1 MAFGAAFLWRTV
13 MSRAFVTGLKGT
25 VLSAGE
31 RAFLAEAAPWGL
43 ILFRRNVEHPDQLR
57 RLTSDFRDAVGWS
70 APVLVDQEGGRV
82 QRLTAPHWRKYPSGR
97 RLAGAAA
104 LAGEVTLVADVAHLI
119 GDDLAAVGI
128 DVDCAPCLD
137 IATPDMTPAI
147 GDRSYGERPDLVAAA
162 GRAFADGLKA
172 AGLLPVIKHV
182 PGHGRARVDSH
193 HELPVVDADLDS
205 LAATDFMPFAALADL
220 PAAMTAHLVYTA
232 VDPDRPATQSP
243 VVIEEIIRRRIGFDG
258 LLFSD
263 DLSMNALKGTIA
275 ERARATLAAG
285 CDIALHC
292 SGDMAEMVAV
302 AAETPELVG
311 KAAARAERALKG
323 RSGSPHDDADGVL
336 ARLDAALAAYD
347 ATV

>member
-1 MAFGAAFLWRTV
+1 
-13 MSRAFVTGLKGT
+13 MSRAFVTGLEGT
-25 VLSAGE
+25 VLSVEE
-31 RAFLAEAAPWGL
+31 RAFLAEASPWGL
-43 ILFRRNVEHPDQLR
+43 ILFRRNVEGPDQLK
-57 RLTSDFRDAVGWS
+57 RLTGDFRDAVGWQ

-104 LAGEVTLVADVAHLI
+104 LAGDDRLIADVAHLI

-147 GDRSYGERPDLVAAA
+147 GDRSYGERPNLVASA
-162 GRAFADGLKA
+162 GRAFAEGLMA

-182 PGHGRARVDSH
+182 PGHGRACVDSH
-193 HELPVVDADLDS
+193 HELPVVEADLER
-205 LAATDFMPFAALADL
+205 LAASDFIPFAALADL

-232 VDPDRPATQSP
+232 IDPARPATQSP
-243 VVIEEIIRRRIGFDG
+243 IVIEDVIRGRIGFDG

-292 SGDMAEMVAV
+292 SGDLTEMTAV
-302 AAETPELVG
+302 AAESPELVG
-311 KAAARAERALKG
+311 KAAARAERALKARG
-323 RSGSPHDDADGVL
+323 GSPHDDADGVL
-336 ARLDAALAAYD
+336 ARLDAALVAYD
-347 ATV
+347 AVAV

>member
-1 MAFGAAFLWRTV
+1 

-25 VLSAGE
+25 VLSAEE
-31 RAFLAEAAPWGL
+31 RAFLSDAAPWGL
-43 ILFRRNVEHPDQLR
+43 ILFRRNVESRDQLK
-57 RLTSDFRDAVGWS
+57 RLTGDFRDAVGWQ

-104 LAGEVTLVADVAHLI
+104 LAGDDRLIADVAHLI

-147 GDRSYGERPDLVAAA
+147 GDRSYGERPDLVASA
-162 GRAFADGLKA
+162 GRAFADGLMA

-182 PGHGRARVDSH
+182 PGHGRACVDSH
-193 HELPVVDADLDS
+193 HELPVVDADLES
-205 LAATDFMPFAALADL
+205 LVSADFMPFVALADL

-232 VDPDRPATQSP
+232 VDPVHPATQSR
-243 VVIEEIIRRRIGFDG
+243 VVIEEIIRGRIGFDG

-263 DLSMNALKGTIA
+263 DLSMNALRGTLA

-285 CDIALHC
+285 CDVALHC
-292 SGDMAEMVAV
+292 SGDLAEMLAV
-302 AAETPELVG
+302 AAEAPELVG
-311 KAAARAERALKG
+311 KAAARAERALKA
-323 RSGSPHDDADGVL
+323 RVGSPHDDPDGVL
-336 ARLDAALAAYD
+336 ARLDAALVAYD
-347 ATV
+347 GVAV

>member
-1 MAFGAAFLWRTV
+1 
-13 MSRAFVTGLKGT
+13 MSRAFVTGLRGT
-25 VLSAGE
+25 ALSADE
-31 RAFLAEAAPWGL
+31 RAFLADAAPWGL
-43 ILFRRNVEHPDQLR
+43 ILFCRNVENPDQVR
-57 RLTSDFRDAVGWS
+57 RLTGDFRDALGWN
-70 APVLVDQEGGRV
+70 APVLIDQEGGRV
-82 QRLTAPHWRKYPSGR
+82 QRLTAPHWRTYPSGR

-104 LAGEVTLVADVAHLI
+104 VAGDLKLIEDVARLI

-137 IATPDMTPAI
+137 IATPGMTPAI
-147 GDRSYGERPDLVAAA
+147 GDRSYGERPDRVAAA
-162 GRAFADGLKA
+162 GRAFADGLTA
-172 AGLLPVIKHV
+172 AGVLPVIKHV

-205 LAATDFMPFAALADL
+205 LAASDFAPFAALADL

-232 VDPDRPATQSP
+232 IDADRPATQSP
-243 VVIEEIIRRRIGFDG
+243 VVIERIIRDRIGFDG

-263 DLSMNALKGTIA
+263 DLSMNALKGTLA

-292 SGDMAEMVAV
+292 SGDIGEMVAV
-302 AAETPELVG
+302 AAEAPELVG

-323 RSGSPHDDADGVL
+323 RAGSPHDDADGVL
-336 ARLDAALAAYD
+336 ARLDAALAAFD
-347 ATV
+347 VAGV

>member
-1 MAFGAAFLWRTV
+1 

-25 VLSAGE
+25 VLSAEE
-31 RAFLAEAAPWGL
+31 RAFLAEATPWGL
-43 ILFRRNVEHPDQLR
+43 ILFRRNVESPEQLK
-57 RLTSDFRDAVGWS
+57 RLTGDFREAVGWQ

-104 LAGEVTLVADVAHLI
+104 LAGDERLIADVAHLI

-147 GDRSYGERPDLVAAA
+147 GDRSYGERPDQVASA
-162 GRAFADGLKA
+162 GRAFAEGLMA

-193 HELPVVDADLDS
+193 HELPVVEADMES
-205 LAATDFMPFAALADL
+205 LAAADFMPFAALADL

-232 VDPDRPATQSP
+232 IDPARPATQSP
-243 VVIEEIIRRRIGFDG
+243 IVIEDIIRGRIGFDG

-292 SGDMAEMVAV
+292 SGDMTEMTAV
-302 AAETPELVG
+302 AAEAPELVG
-311 KAAARAERALKG
+311 KAAARAERALKVLV
-323 RSGSPHDDADGVL
+323 GSPHDDVDGVL
-336 ARLDAALAAYD
+336 ARLDAALVAYD
-347 ATV
+347 AVAV

>member
-1 MAFGAAFLWRTV
+1 

-25 VLSAGE
+25 VLSADE

-43 ILFRRNVEHPDQLR
+43 ILFRRNVEDPDQLR
-57 RLTSDFRDAVGWS
+57 RLTGDFREAVGWS

-104 LAGEVTLVADVAHLI
+104 LAGDVTLVADVAHLI

-193 HELPVVDADLDS
+193 HELPVVEADLDS

-232 VDPDRPATQSP
+232 IDPDRPATQSP
-243 VVIEEIIRRRIGFDG
+243 VVIEEIIRGRIGFDG

-323 RSGSPHDDADGVL
+323 RAGSPHDDADGVL

>member
-1 MAFGAAFLWRTV
+1 

-31 RAFLAEAAPWGL
+31 RSFLSEAMPWGL
-43 ILFRRNVEHPDQLR
+43 ILFRRNVEDPDQMR
-57 RLTSDFRDAVGWS
+57 RLTDDFRDAVGWR
-70 APVLVDQEGGRV
+70 APVLIDQEGGRV

-104 LAGEVTLVADVAHLI
+104 RAGDSTLIADVAHLL

-137 IATPDMTPAI
+137 IATDGMTPAI
-147 GDRSYGERPDLVAAA
+147 GDRSYGERPDLVVAA
-162 GRAFADGLKA
+162 GHAFADGLMA
-172 AGLLPVIKHV
+172 AGVLPVIKHV

-193 HELPVVDADLDS
+193 HALPVVDADLDS
-205 LAATDFMPFAALADL
+205 LAAIDFSPFAALADL

-232 VDPDRPATQSP
+232 IDPDRPATQSSI
-243 VVIEEIIRRRIGFDG
+243 VIETIIRGRIGFDG
-258 LLFSD
+258 LLLSD
-263 DLSMNALKGTIA
+263 DLSMNALKGTLA

-302 AAETPELVG
+302 AAEAPELVG
-311 KAAARAERALKG
+311 KAQARAERALNG

-347 ATV
+347 AAGA

>member
-1 MAFGAAFLWRTV
+1 
-13 MSRAFVTGLKGT
+13 MSRAFVTGLKGA
-25 VLSAGE
+25 VLTADE
-31 RAFLAEAAPWGL
+31 RAFLVEAMPWGL
-43 ILFRRNVEHPDQLR
+43 ILFRRNVETPEQLR
-57 RLTSDFRDAVGWS
+57 RLTDAFRDAMGWR

-104 LAGEVTLVADVAHLI
+104 LVGDFDLIADVAHLI
-119 GDDLAAVGI
+119 GDDLMAVGI

-137 IATPDMTPAI
+137 IASDGMTPAI
-147 GDRSYGERPDLVAAA
+147 GDRSYGDRPDLVARA
-162 GRAFADGLKA
+162 GRAFADGLA
-172 AGLLPVIKHV
+172 SAGVLPVIKHL

-193 HELPVVDADLDS
+193 HELPVVDADLEQ
-205 LAATDFMPFAALADL
+205 LVAVDFAPFAKLSDL

-232 VDPDRPATQSP
+232 IDPERPATQSS
-243 VVIEEIIRRRIGFDG
+243 VIVDKVIRGRIGFDG

-263 DLSMNALKGTIA
+263 DLSMNALKGTLA

-292 SGDMAEMVAV
+292 SGDIAEMVAV
-302 AAETPELVG
+302 AGVAPELVG
-311 KAAARAERALKG
+311 KAAVRAERALKG
-323 RSGSPHDDADGVL
+323 RFGSPHDDPDGVL

-347 ATV
+347 AAGV